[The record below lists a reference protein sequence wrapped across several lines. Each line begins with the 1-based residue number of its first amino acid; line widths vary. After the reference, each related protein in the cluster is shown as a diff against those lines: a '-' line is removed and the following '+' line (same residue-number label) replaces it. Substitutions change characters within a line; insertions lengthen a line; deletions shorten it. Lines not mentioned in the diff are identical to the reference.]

1 MFCFEW
7 HFQFSIGVREGSIHR
22 IWPRVLS
29 DDCRMHNLN
38 ENLIKLIYFLL
49 LLDLPIKVRL
59 VGGETP
65 NKGRVEVYHNGF
77 WGTICTEGWDLLDAS
92 VVCRMLGYT
101 GAWSAGC
108 CTEYQGNT
116 GPVWLNELSCTGK
129 ETSLSECGHS
139 GWGVRNC
146 DHRKDAE
153 IICHIPFTR
162 ISPYSSIEPTK
173 SARVSNS
180 NRHHTITTTVATL
193 SSIQPIVQS
202 TVQSLSCRTRIQSTS
217 SLGHSYFTAT
227 FQSGSLTQAVSSIVS
242 PSSVIL
248 PTTSLIP
255 GLLPGK

>member
-1 MFCFEW
+1 MPPA
-7 HFQFSIGVREGSIHR
+7 QFKRKS
-22 IWPRVLS
+22 PLS
-29 DDCRMHNLN
+29 FF
-38 ENLIKLIYFLL
+38 LIKLIYFLL

-65 NKGRVEVYHNGF
+65 NKGQVEVYHNGF
-77 WGTICTEGWDLLDAS
+77 WGSICSEGWDLLDAS

-108 CTEYQGNT
+108 CTEYNTKGNT

-146 DHRKDAE
+146 DHTKDAE

-162 ISPYSSIEPTK
+162 KPPCSSTEPTT
-173 SARVSNS
+173 SAIVSNS

-202 TVQSLSCRTRIQSTS
+202 TVQPLSCRTHIPSTS
-217 SLGHSYFTAT
+217 SLGHSYFAPT
-227 FQSGSLTQAVSSIVS
+227 FQSGSLTHAVSSIVS
-242 PSSVIL
+242 PPSSVIL